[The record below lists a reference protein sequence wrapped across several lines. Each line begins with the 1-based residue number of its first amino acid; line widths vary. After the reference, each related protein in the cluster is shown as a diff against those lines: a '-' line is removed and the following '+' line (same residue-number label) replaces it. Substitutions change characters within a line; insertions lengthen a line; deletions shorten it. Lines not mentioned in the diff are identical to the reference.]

1 MPTLR
6 MRKAFYASLEYL
18 RHGTSTMG
26 DLFATLHRWY
36 RGTLYQAVV
45 LGLISFTQPGI
56 WDALNSEFELI

>member
-1 MPTLR
+1 
-6 MRKAFYASLEYL
+6 
-18 RHGTSTMG
+18 MG